1 MEEGDGWTHFGV
13 SWPWAP
19 TERGPRRRPSLSS
32 RWQRRGAS
40 PTDGA
45 HQTPADGGWLALG
58 RLTDGGF
65 CPAAVGGGWTSACE
79 LDALNKKNVEGQ
91 GNLGKKMR
99 MEGGLAVAWHAGE
112 GGPAGDRGLNMA
124 GVATPPRRFVGR
136 QSREGGVRC
145 VELHVGRPG
154 EKETTILG

>member
-13 SWPWAP
+13 SRPWAP

-40 PTDGA
+40 PADGA

-79 LDALNKKNVEGQ
+79 LDALSKKNVEGQ

-112 GGPAGDRGLNMA
+112 GGSGRRQGPEHGGCGDAPTSLC
-124 GVATPPRRFVGR
+124 
-136 QSREGGVRC
+136 REAEQRGGVRC